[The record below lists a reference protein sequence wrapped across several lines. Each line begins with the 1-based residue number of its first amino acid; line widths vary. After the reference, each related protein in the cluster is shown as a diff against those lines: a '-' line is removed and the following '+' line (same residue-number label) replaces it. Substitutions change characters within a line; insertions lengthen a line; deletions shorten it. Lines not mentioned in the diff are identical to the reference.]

1 VVSDNVRDVI
11 NCYKSNHSPVQ
22 VAMEFGKIVFKV
34 VVYENKYVSFRLIL
48 GMMKFLSFKN

>member
-1 VVSDNVRDVI
+1 
-11 NCYKSNHSPVQ
+11 
-22 VAMEFGKIVFKV
+22 MEFGKIVFKV